1 MAERLCSTLRAT
13 QPAVSGPC
21 KARAVDLVLI
31 LKGRSQGTHLR
42 SPRKETPL
50 RRAVWSLPFAVWS
63 VHYAAGPMRVS
74 GRRLA
79 GLWPWLLAAALQA
92 ALGNAGL
99 ELAAAVEAERSAPR
113 ALIKVTVLKQ
123 EPTARPI
130 TLEGVFAG
138 SSAGYAEGKLMQA
151 AALPSAS
158 PRDFDSS
165 HAPKPLPLIRY
176 QYLCSLWSRART
188 FEKAR
193 CTDALAGSTS
203 VRLAVSEGS
212 GILAVRATKQTHG
225 ALLVKWCILGW
236 L

>member
-1 MAERLCSTLRAT
+1 
-13 QPAVSGPC
+13 
-21 KARAVDLVLI
+21 
-31 LKGRSQGTHLR
+31 
-42 SPRKETPL
+42 
-50 RRAVWSLPFAVWS
+50 
-63 VHYAAGPMRVS
+63 MRVS

-123 EPTARPI
+123 EPTGRPI

-138 SSAGYAEGKLMQA
+138 SSAGYAEGKLMQLSGTSHGCGRPQLCQ
-151 AALPSAS
+151 ALRQGILTPAM
-158 PRDFDSS
+158 P
-165 HAPKPLPLIRY
+165 PKPLPLIRY

-225 ALLVKWCILGW
+225 ALLVKRCILGR